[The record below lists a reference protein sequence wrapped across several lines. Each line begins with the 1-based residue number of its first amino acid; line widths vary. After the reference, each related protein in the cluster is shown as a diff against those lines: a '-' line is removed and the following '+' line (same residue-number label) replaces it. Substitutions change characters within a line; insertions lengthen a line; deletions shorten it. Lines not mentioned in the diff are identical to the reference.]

1 MAGTPDPTDGGNQDT
16 WDPEADKDC
25 KDKTLPAN
33 ASSYN
38 TANCKIDGCTKDVKI
53 KGGKIVG
60 YSDSDYNQA
69 QTLECSNSINSYISN
84 KYNGGSVEISEEEYD
99 DYDEDFSGCTG
110 TKYICNYNEHS
121 EASYEN
127 CKIEDAISAC
137 KRDLEN
143 KRLTATGEITVSG
156 AGLPPCG
163 RKYWV
168 CDSGVYET
176 TESYEDAGCTLPSE

>member
-1 MAGTPDPTDGGNQDT
+1 MQRQKA
-16 WDPEADKDC
+16 K
-25 KDKTLPAN
+25 K
-33 ASSYN
+33 
-38 TANCKIDGCTKDVKI
+38 KI

-69 QTLECSNSINSYISN
+69 QTLECSNSISTYINSNS
-84 KYNGGSVEISEEEYD
+84 YNGGAETKTD
-99 DYDEDFSGCTG
+99 LTGCTG

-137 KRDLEN
+137 KRDLED
-143 KRLTATGEITVSG
+143 KRLTETGPITVSG

-163 RKYWV
+163 QKYWV
-168 CDSGVYET
+168 CNSNKVIHET
-176 TESYEDAGCTLPSE
+176 LESYIANCT